1 MSVKCY
7 DNMSESH
14 SQIREENNISLDSD
28 DFHSGCRKSQSV
40 TPTNMLFKQIVTRK
54 IKYGTHERLKLNQNS
69 SQNRA
74 IFREYRLG

>member
-1 MSVKCY
+1 MPVKCY
-7 DNMSESH
+7 GNMSESH

-54 IKYGTHERLKLNQNS
+54 IKMTRMVVTPGFDSFIAPQVIWLS
-69 SQNRA
+69 SNTS
-74 IFREYRLG
+74 